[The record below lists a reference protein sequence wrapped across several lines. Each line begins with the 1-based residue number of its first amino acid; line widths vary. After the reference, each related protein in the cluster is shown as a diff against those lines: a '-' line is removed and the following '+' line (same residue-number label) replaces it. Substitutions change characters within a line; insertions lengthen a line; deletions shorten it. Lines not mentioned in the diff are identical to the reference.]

1 MVYYRC
7 SGGEGPLLP
16 PNYGSDMTYRH
27 FNNETTRSSVI
38 RAVANTENEAAWQR
52 FFDLYAGFV
61 FSIAR
66 SKGLKDEDA
75 DDIVQVVFADLA
87 RNLPTF
93 QYDRAKGK
101 FRSYLTGLVHWR
113 VMDRLKAA
121 KRDAELKASFWEEAK
136 AAASDDDGGFSE
148 REWQAA
154 AVEEALRRIRPEVRP
169 EHYAAFVASAVEGQ
183 DTDAVMK
190 LYGLSRDNLYQI
202 RTRLTAKLRETV
214 AAVLAEMDA
223 PVCGL
228 STPADG
234 VEPPAGLLKPPSGE
248 LAEQRQAKRH

>member
-1 MVYYRC
+1 
-7 SGGEGPLLP
+7 
-16 PNYGSDMTYRH
+16 MTYRH
-27 FNNETTRSSVI
+27 FNNEATRSSVL
-38 RAVANTENEAAWQR
+38 RAVADTANEAAWQR
-52 FFDLYAGFV
+52 LFDLYAGFV

-66 SKGLKDEDA
+66 SKGLRSEDA

-113 VMDRLKAA
+113 IMDRLKSG
-121 KRDAELKASFWEEAK
+121 KRDADLKAAFWEEAK
-136 AAASDDDGGFSE
+136 AAASSADEDFAE

-154 AVEEALRRIRPEVRP
+154 AMEEALRRIRPDVRP

-183 DTDAVMK
+183 DAESVMR

-202 RTRLTAKLRETV
+202 RKRLTMKLREAV
-214 AAVLAEMDA
+214 AAVLDEMDS
-223 PVCGL
+223 P
-228 STPADG
+228 SPA
-234 VEPPAGLLKPPSGE
+234 
-248 LAEQRQAKRH
+248 